1 MELAKPQHLNFS
13 FLVDILIKW
22 QGVLGDCWLLS
33 TCAAL
38 AKKEELLFRVI
49 DPKQVSLSLSATR
62 LCRVGVGVVVQ
73 FIISNSDGVERSDSQ
88 FFKAMEWRWLF
99 FSNDGMA
106 MVFENSHHHY

>member
-13 FLVDILIKW
+13 FLVDILSKW

-73 FIISNSDGVERSDSQ
+73 FMISNSDGVERSDSQ
-88 FFKAMEWRWLF
+88 FFKAMGWEL
-99 FSNDGMA
+99 
-106 MVFENSHHHY
+106 